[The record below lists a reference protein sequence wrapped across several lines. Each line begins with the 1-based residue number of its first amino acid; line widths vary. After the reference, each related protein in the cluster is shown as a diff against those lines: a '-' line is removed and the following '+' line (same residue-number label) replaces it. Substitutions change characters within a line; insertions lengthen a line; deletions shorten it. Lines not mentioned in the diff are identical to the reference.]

1 MNYMAKFIAIAGFAA
16 LTACGGADTPAENV
30 EEQADVQA
38 DAIENQAEMVDD
50 QTDMAANE
58 MGEDALENQADALE
72 NRADAVRES
81 GERSEEQTSEL
92 QSLMRNSYAVFLLK
106 TKKSAYQKR

>member
-50 QTDMAANE
+50 QADMAANE

-72 NRADAVRES
+72 NRAAAVRES
-81 GERSEEQTSEL
+81 GEAGSDAMGAEERRGGKGGVSKCRL
-92 QSLMRNSYAVFLLK
+92 RGWP
-106 TKKSAYQKR
+106 